1 MNYRMIVKSLGTALL
16 VEAACMAV
24 PLIVS
29 LAFGESLFPFAVPIA
44 AAALLG
50 LAMQAIRPSS
60 QDIYIREG
68 FAIVALCWIA
78 FSLVGALPYVIS
90 AAIPDPLDAF
100 FESVSGFTTTGAT
113 VVADVEALPRG
124 ILFWRSL
131 TKWLGGMGVL
141 VLMLAV
147 LPSVKGSALFILRAE
162 APGPSPD
169 KFVPKIGKTA
179 KILYLM
185 YVLMTLLQVILLLLG
200 GMPLFDSVVHSL
212 STAGTG
218 GFSSRNASVGA
229 YGSLYIEIVI
239 AVFMFLFGVNFT
251 LYYMSFKGGLKKALK
266 DEELRFYVL
275 IILASFALIS
285 IDTYGRVYHTFWE
298 ALRHSSFHVG
308 SVITTTGFSTQDFG
322 GWPVFSQAVILML
335 MFIGAMAG
343 STGGGLK
350 CVRALIL
357 LKAIKREV
365 KKSIHPKSAS
375 VIAING
381 KRAEESSVYGILVY
395 LAIYLV
401 LVILGILLVS
411 ADGKDFLTTS
421 TSVISCI
428 NNIGPGLGAAG
439 PAGNYAGFSGLS
451 KMVLSMLML
460 TGRLEIFPL
469 LMLFT
474 PGFWRRNNI

>member
-1 MNYRMIVKSLGTALL
+1 MNYGMIIKRLGTALL
-16 VEAACMAV
+16 IEAACLAA
-24 PLIVS
+24 PLLIS
-29 LAFGESLFPFAVPIA
+29 LSFGENLLPFSVPIA
-44 AAALLG
+44 AAAILG
-50 LAMQAIRPSS
+50 LVMQAVKPASP
-60 QDIYIREG
+60 DIYIREG
-68 FAIVALCWIA
+68 FAIVALCWIV
-78 FSLVGALPYVIS
+78 FSLVGAMPYVLS
-90 AAIPDPLDAF
+90 RAIPDPIDAF
-100 FESVSGFTTTGAT
+100 FEAVSGFSTTGAS
-113 VVADVEALPRG
+113 VVADVEALPKG
-124 ILFWRSL
+124 VLLWRSL
-131 TKWLGGMGVL
+131 TNWLGGMGVL
-141 VLMLAV
+141 VLMLAI

-185 YVLMTLLQVILLLLG
+185 YVLMTLLQVILLRLG
-200 GMPLFDSVVHSL
+200 GMPLFDCVVHSL

-229 YGSLYIEIVI
+229 YGSLYAEIVI

-251 LYYMSFKGGLKKALK
+251 LYYMSFKGGIKKALR
-266 DEELRFYVL
+266 DEELRFYAL
-275 IILASFALIS
+275 ITFVAIALIS
-285 IDTYGRVYHTFWE
+285 IDTYGKGYHTFWE
-298 ALRHSSFHVG
+298 ALRHSSFQVS

-322 GWPVFSQAVILML
+322 NWPLFSQTVLLLL

-365 KKSIHPKSAS
+365 KKSIHPKAAS

-395 LAIYLV
+395 LAIYLA
-401 LVILGILLVS
+401 LIILGTLLVS
-411 ADGKDFLTTS
+411 INGKDFLTTS

-428 NNIGPGLGAAG
+428 NNVGPGLGAAG

-474 PGFWRRNNI
+474 PGFWRKNNI